1 MENEII
7 KKTIPLGN
15 SAGVLLP
22 KNWLNSRVKIILEP
36 LNIERD
42 ILDILVEENLLKS
55 ILGVYLVGSY
65 ARKEETIGSDVDV
78 LVITDKIN
86 KRIEKGKYDLTCI
99 SKEELE
105 RQMAENI
112 LPILPM
118 IKESKTIINNDL
130 RKEHLGSPLTKRNL
144 KWHIETTKSAMKVV
158 REFIKLA
165 EETGEK
171 VGDAASYSLI
181 LRLRTLYIIDC
192 LRKGKLWKK
201 EEFLDLIK
209 KISGSLIAY
218 ERYLVSKNNNTTKH
232 KLPIEEAEKLMDYIN
247 KNVTNVEERLK
258 EKKD

>member
-7 KKTIPLGN
+7 KNTIPLGN

-36 LNIERD
+36 LNVERD
-42 ILDILVEENLLKS
+42 VLDILIEEDLLKN

-65 ARKEETIGSDVDV
+65 ARKEETIESDVDI

-86 KRIEKGKYDLTCI
+86 KRIEKGKYEIVLI
-99 SKEELE
+99 SKDELE
-105 RQMAENI
+105 RQLIENI

-118 IKESKTIINNDL
+118 IKEAKTIINEDL
-130 RKEHLGSPLTKRNL
+130 RREHFNQPLTKKNI
-144 KWHIETTKSAMKVV
+144 KWHIDTTKSAMKVV

-165 EETGEK
+165 EETEEK

-192 LRKGKLWKK
+192 LRKGKLWSKK
-201 EEFLDLIK
+201 EFLDLVK

-218 ERYLVSKNNNTTKH
+218 ERYLSSKNKNTTEY
-232 KLPIEEAEKLMDYIN
+232 KLPVEEAKKLMDYIN
-247 KNVTNVEERLK
+247 KNI
-258 EKKD
+258 KKLENGF